1 MAAHISSWMVCII
14 FNFIPQKLWSIS
26 KNYYYDNRSFATFI
40 ILWCSQERKWIFVSE
55 KMWEIEDGKELVG
68 DFWKLF
74 KPFNS
79 IFSLNWIKKARQV
92 TSASLHLSLIY
103 RNIPHSFIH
112 LRFFQRHWVIRKF
125 IMFSSSS
132 TSTLLL
138 NAVMVKMRK
147 EQ

>member
-79 IFSLNWIKKARQV
+79 IFFFKLNKKS
-92 TSASLHLSLIY
+92 SASYLRITSSLTY
-103 RNIPHSFIH
+103 LQEHSTFIH
-112 LRFFQRHWVIRKF
+112 PFALFPTTLSDKEIYYVFFVIHLH
-125 IMFSSSS
+125 I
-132 TSTLLL
+132 
-138 NAVMVKMRK
+138 AA
-147 EQ
+147 